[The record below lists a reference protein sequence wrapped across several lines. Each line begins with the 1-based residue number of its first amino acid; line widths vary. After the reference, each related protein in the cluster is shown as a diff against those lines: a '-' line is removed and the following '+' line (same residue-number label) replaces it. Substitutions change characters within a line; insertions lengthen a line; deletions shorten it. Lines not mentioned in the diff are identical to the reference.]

1 MTKTKRGTT
10 KHTPG
15 PWAIWTSCS
24 YRRIGSEATGREV
37 AYPTTQRDG
46 HPDIEFPN
54 GGADGPDARLIAA
67 APDLLEAVKLAL
79 TFQREGCPDP
89 KCNVCQRNAE
99 ERQVLLNAVAKAE
112 GQ

>member
-67 APDLLEAVKLAL
+67 APELLEELKSLCDRFVKAAVLAGTDKEFAEIAVKE
-79 TFQREGCPDP
+79 T
-89 KCNVCQRNAE
+89 
-99 ERQVLLNAVAKAE
+99 RQLIAKAE